1 MSVAGIASNLPFQSV
16 NQAFFFQ
23 RRLDVVELGREI
35 NSGDLNKAQQVYD
48 ALAALGQN
56 ADGYK
61 PFKNST
67 LENYF
72 LAVGQALKTGDAVAA
87 QQAYATLQQAIRKI
101 NFGGRS
107 PSQVQPH
114 IEEIILNL
122 IQSQANSTPASGT
135 GGSTAPAPTSDP
147 AFTPTPAPTASSAAS
162 TPAASTP
169 EIVINLGANSSSSG
183 STPEVVLNLT
193 GGNSGSSGP
202 ELTIDINTASANAPN
217 LSNPEVVL
225 NLGGSTPEIAFNF
238 ANGSGDGNSLAE
250 IILNLNNGGSQP
262 PQASGIQ
269 INVVV

>member
-1 MSVAGIASNLPFQSV
+1 MPVAGIASNLPFQSV

-23 RRLDVVELGREI
+23 RRLDVVELGRAI
-35 NSGDLNKAQQVYD
+35 NSGDLTKAQHVYD

-56 ADGYK
+56 TNGYK

-67 LENYF
+67 LENDF

-87 QQAYATLQQAIRKI
+87 QQAYATLQQAIQKI
-101 NFGGRS
+101 NFGGR
-107 PSQVQPH
+107 PPAQVQPH
-114 IEEIILNL
+114 VEEIILNL

-135 GGSTAPAPTSDP
+135 GGSSAPAPTP
-147 AFTPTPAPTASSAAS
+147 APAPKPTPAPTSGSGS
-162 TPAASTP
+162 VPAASTP

-183 STPEVVLNLT
+183 STPEVVLNLA
-193 GGNSGSSGP
+193 GGNSGGSGP
-202 ELTIDINTASANAPN
+202 ELTIDINNTAGANATNPP
-217 LSNPEVVL
+217 NPEVVL

-238 ANGSGDGNSLAE
+238 ANGSGNGNSLAE

>member
-23 RRLDVVELGREI
+23 RRLDVVELGRAI
-35 NSGDLNKAQQVYD
+35 NLGDLNKARQVYD

-56 ADGYK
+56 ANGYK

-67 LENYF
+67 LENDF

-87 QQAYATLQQAIRKI
+87 QQAYATLQQAIQKI

-107 PSQVQPH
+107 PSQVQPY

-135 GGSTAPAPTSDP
+135 GGTAPAPTPDP
-147 AFTPTPAPTASSAAS
+147 ASTPTPAPTASSAAS

-169 EIVINLGANSSSSG
+169 EIVINLGANSTSG

-193 GGNSGSSGP
+193 GGNSGSAGQARYIGLARP
-202 ELTIDINTASANAPN
+202 LRRFWNAPPEPLVAFPFVGN
-217 LSNPEVVL
+217 PPMVTYESN
-225 NLGGSTPEIAFNF
+225 
-238 ANGSGDGNSLAE
+238 
-250 IILNLNNGGSQP
+250 
-262 PQASGIQ
+262 
-269 INVVV
+269 